1 VGVGVGVEEPAI
13 RRRVAEAFAPAPSRP
28 STSPGPATSGV
39 LSSRAVGHDVSWRLA
54 LPPGTDSDA
63 RLPLALVLHG
73 RGGDADS
80 AFRDLWFDRYL
91 AAVVRAGSAPFALA
105 SVDGGEDSYWHRRRD
120 GTDAQAMLTDEF
132 LPLLAEQ
139 GLATEP
145 FGLLGWS
152 MGGYGA
158 LLLAETLG
166 AGRVAAVAADS
177 PALWRR
183 FADSAPGAF
192 DDAAD
197 FAAHDV
203 FAGRAR
209 LAGIPVRIACGGERP
224 LLPRDP
230 AVPARRADAGRDRLP
245 RRWAHRCAV
254 AEHRRGAAPL
264 PGHRPARDL
273 ISGRRRRSRRPS
285 RWPRRRCP
293 APAPARRR
301 RSR

>member
-1 VGVGVGVEEPAI
+1 MPSRRAFLAGAAVLAAVGAGVGVEEPAI
-13 RRRVAEAFAPAPSRP
+13 RRRVAEALAPEPPRP

-39 LSSRAVGHDVSWRLA
+39 LASRAMRRDVSWRLA
-54 LPPGTDSDA
+54 RPPGADDAA
-63 RLPLALVLHG
+63 RLPVALVLHG

-91 AAVVRAGSAPFALA
+91 ATVVRAGSAPFALA

-139 GLATEP
+139 GLATGR

-166 AGRVAAVAADS
+166 AGRVVAVAADS

-203 FAGRAR
+203 FAGRPR
-209 LAGIPVRIACGGERP
+209 LSGIPVRIACGES
-224 LLPRDP
+224 DP
-230 AVPARRADAGRDRLP
+230 FYPAIRQF
-245 RRWAHRCAV
+245 
-254 AEHRRGAAPL
+254 L
-264 PGHRPARDL
+264 PGVPTPAGTDFRAGGHTAAL
-273 ISGRRRRSRRPS
+273 WRSTAEGQLRFL
-285 RWPRRRCP
+285 
-293 APAPARRR
+293 ATALHGT
-301 RSR
+301 

>member
-1 VGVGVGVEEPAI
+1 MPSRRAFLVGAAVLAAVGVGVGVEEPAV
-13 RRRVAEAFAPAPSRP
+13 RRRVAEAFAPAPPRP

-39 LSSRAVGHDVSWRLA
+39 LSSRAVGQDVSWRLA

-73 RGGDADS
+73 RGGDADR

-91 AAVVRAGSAPFALA
+91 AAVVTAGAAPFALA
-105 SVDGGEDSYWHRRRD
+105 SVDGGDHSYWHRRRNGAD
-120 GTDAQAMLTDEF
+120 PQTMLTDEL
-132 LPLLAEQ
+132 LPLLARH
-139 GLATEP
+139 GLATDR

-166 AGRVAAVAADS
+166 AGRVVAVAADS

-203 FAGRAR
+203 FAARAR
-209 LAGIPVRIACGGERP
+209 LSGIPVRIACGENDP
-224 LLPRDP
+224 FYP
-230 AVPARRADAGRDRLP
+230 AVR
-245 RRWAHRCAV
+245 
-254 AEHRRGAAPL
+254 EFL
-264 PGHRPARDL
+264 PGVPALAGTDFRAAGHTAALWRSTAEGQLRFLAAALHR
-273 ISGRRRRSRRPS
+273 S
-285 RWPRRRCP
+285 
-293 APAPARRR
+293 
-301 RSR
+301 